1 MSDFNNLINF
11 LNPYRGQNGDR
22 RREEY
27 QFIRIDNDFINE
39 NQDLKS
45 NNLTRVIRY
54 KDGRP
59 FNNPFSEI
67 ITELPLYVSTAN
79 KSLTYFFQKDFN
91 GQTKYISIEDLIKGE
106 TSEENFLALDD
117 SAFIAIRV
125 VTEEALFYNEE
136 QNSVYLLNVVL
147 REVIISVR
155 KTLEYNPKELGG
167 LSSGVYY
174 VDYTNAKGY
183 RDNFIDRTLGKITTE
198 ISEED
203 LNRRHVNLTLNPKP
217 GKLYR
222 FPDFQID
229 KDQVTV
235 YYDYDMIE
243 NDDYE
248 VEPLKEDYAIKLKFR
263 DPEGF
268 LGFMVEV
275 YFLNGVSIL
284 NTTEGSGNR
293 KSDFSTKYIE
303 IIQILLKKRSKNNIT
318 EKLTYLYYV
327 PQEIFQKKFRGL
339 NFGEEY
345 LWQLVQEAAEE
356 AITNF
361 RTNKEDIVLKL
372 LEAIKLNQDDEYNVD
387 QKKNDLFLEELLKRR
402 TKDKSS
408 LLYKLTKRID
418 GEQFIKFIDFIWQ
431 IWKNSSYAVTEET
444 KNEKVKIT
452 KTSPVL
458 LDYRT
463 NKVLGF
469 YTDNAEITWK
479 DEQNQLDVTVRV
491 KSGEKEVPKPRINFD
506 DGKVT
511 FEDTGETRIIDVFQ
525 HIDYQYHPFSPISF
539 VNSENPQFLLQDG
552 ETTNATKTIL
562 PAFVLFANN
571 EKAFW
576 ENVFTSL
583 EYALDV
589 VTTISGVA
597 NIIKAGRLL
606 RVLQK
611 GKTVFYKTTQ
621 GVKTVAEFAD
631 GVVEVTS
638 GTVNALLKLTGAE
651 DTELGKLAAKYLF
664 YLEMASLA
672 GGISAS
678 LERKLK
684 NTATELVKNSK
695 FEGSLD
701 DLVKKGD
708 LNDVDKVKITAEMR
722 LISKKGI
729 KKRLDVDRVAQKFVR
744 FVSVKSDD
752 VSKIIKKAE
761 EDILKLAKGPNGKTL
776 PENQLEYAFIYN
788 ESKGFRT
795 LKPFTSNAKTYI
807 NIDDA
812 FDVGELTI
820 DRLKSFKGAIYT
832 HNHPN
837 FTRFSNADI
846 KTFLQYQ
853 LKEMRAINTDGII
866 YSIKLKNGF
875 KLTRQEVTKGFK
887 VLRRKKKQWIKQFN
901 LNIKEETDRIL
912 LQDFEEEFLLNTFGN
927 KIDYRIFI

>member
-11 LNPYRGQNGDR
+11 LNPYRGQNGSR

-45 NNLTRVIRY
+45 NNLTKVIRY
-54 KDGRP
+54 KDDRP
-59 FNNPFSEI
+59 FNNTFSEI

-91 GQTKYISIEDLIKGE
+91 GRTKYVSIEDLIKGE
-106 TSEENFLALDD
+106 TIEENFLELDD
-117 SAFIAIRV
+117 SAFIAIRIT
-125 VTEEALFYNEE
+125 TEETLFYNEE

-147 REVIISVR
+147 REVVISVR

-183 RDNFIDRTLGKITTE
+183 RNSFIDRTLGKIITE

-203 LNRRHVNLTLNPKP
+203 LNKRHVNLTLNPKP

-222 FPDFQID
+222 FPDFTID
-229 KDQVTV
+229 KNQVTV

-243 NDDYE
+243 NDDNE
-248 VEPLKEDYAIKLKFR
+248 VDPLKEDYAIKLKFR

-284 NTTEGSGNR
+284 NTTEGCGNR
-293 KSDFSTKYIE
+293 KSDFSIKYIKL
-303 IIQILLKKRSKNNIT
+303 IQFLLKRSKNDIT
-318 EKLTYLYYV
+318 KKLAYLYYV
-327 PQEIFQKKFRGL
+327 PQEIFEKKFRGL

-345 LWQLVQEAAEE
+345 LWQLVQETAEE

-361 RTNKEDIVLKL
+361 KTNKEDIVLKL

-387 QKKNDLFLEELLKRR
+387 KKKNDLFLEELLKRR
-402 TKDKSS
+402 TKDKGS
-408 LLYKLTKRID
+408 LLYKLTKKID
-418 GEQFIKFIDFIWQ
+418 GEQFIKFIDFVWQ

-444 KNEKVKIT
+444 KNKKVKISE
-452 KTSPVL
+452 TSPVL

-463 NKVLGF
+463 NKILGF

-479 DEQNQLDVTVRV
+479 DEQNQLDITVRV
-491 KSGEKEVPKPRINFD
+491 KSGEKEVLKPRSNFD

-511 FEDTGETRIIDVFQ
+511 FEDTGETRIIDVFE

-539 VNSENPQFLLQDG
+539 VNSENPQFLLQDE
-552 ETTNATKTIL
+552 ETTNAAKTIL

-583 EYALDV
+583 EYTLDV

-597 NIIKAGRLL
+597 NILKAGRLL
-606 RVLQK
+606 RVLKK

-621 GVKTVAEFAD
+621 GVKAAAEFTD

-684 NTATELVKNSK
+684 NTATELIDNPK
-695 FEGSLD
+695 FEESLD
-701 DLVKKGD
+701 DLVKKGKLD
-708 LNDVDKVKITAEMR
+708 RVDKNDIINDIITVSEKTRNIGKFTIKNEGIISIAKFNKIAKRIKKEHGVDMFLIDKNNEQWKELFKKWQKKSLDGLWVDQP
-722 LISKKGI
+722 LISKNYGIPLDGPALYLFRGIGVKGFDKGFFDITSYTVQHELFHMKMWLRI
-729 KKRLDVDRVAQKFVR
+729 KELFPNNFLKIFHEIPDEIHETYVLSEFIKTRKFT
-744 FVSVKSDD
+744 KWD
-752 VSKIIKKAE
+752 E
-761 EDILKLAKGPNGKTL
+761 TDILDDLNAFNRNFKKNKTL
-776 PENQLEYAFIYN
+776 NEFEFFDLESY
-788 ESKGFRT
+788 
-795 LKPFTSNAKTYI
+795 LK
-807 NIDDA
+807 
-812 FDVGELTI
+812 
-820 DRLKSFKGAIYT
+820 
-832 HNHPN
+832 
-837 FTRFSNADI
+837 
-846 KTFLQYQ
+846 
-853 LKEMRAINTDGII
+853 
-866 YSIKLKNGF
+866 
-875 KLTRQEVTKGFK
+875 
-887 VLRRKKKQWIKQFN
+887 
-901 LNIKEETDRIL
+901 
-912 LQDFEEEFLLNTFGN
+912 
-927 KIDYRIFI
+927 KI